1 MRLFLSNGFV
11 VMIAIASA
19 CTNSL
24 DAIAINANNY
34 VPAHNDL
41 SQSSLS
47 HPTNI
52 SIISQNNPRL
62 PRPKGSR

>member
-1 MRLFLSNGFV
+1 MRLFLSNCFV

-24 DAIAINANNY
+24 DAIA
-34 VPAHNDL
+34 AHNDL

>member
-11 VMIAIASA
+11 VIIAIASA

-47 HPTNI
+47 HPTI